1 MSRLSRACALS
12 AISAGLFVATSAFAH
27 ITLEKREAKAGS
39 SYKVV
44 LKVPHGCDGSP
55 IVRLRAEIPEGIVA
69 VKPMPKPGWTIETK
83 KGAYEKTYAYY
94 HGAKLSEGVKEIV
107 WTGKLLDEHY
117 DEFVFSAYVAR
128 ELKPGMLYIPVTQT
142 CEKGEIAWIE
152 KPAAGQ
158 DAHALKRPAP
168 ALTILAQ
175 STQHAGASET
185 SYKVGAL
192 TIKAPW
198 VRATPKGAAVAGGY
212 MTITNNGK
220 NADRLIGGTFPSAA
234 RLEVHEMSTEG
245 GVMKM
250 RMLPNGIEIKPG
262 ETVELKPGG
271 LHVMF
276 TELKDQVQT
285 GTPVKG
291 TLVFEKAGT
300 IEVEYQV
307 APVGAPGPSGG
318 GMHSHH

>member
-1 MSRLSRACALS
+1 MSRYSRTCALS
-12 AISAGLFVATSAFAH
+12 AIVAGLFAATSAYAH
-27 ITLEKREAKAGS
+27 VTLENRQAKAGS
-39 SYKVV
+39 FYKAV
-44 LKVPHGCDGSP
+44 LKVGHGCDGSP
-55 IVRLRAEIPEGIVA
+55 IVKLHAEIPEGIVA
-69 VKPMPKPGWTIETK
+69 VRPMPKPGWQLDIK
-83 KGAYEKTYAYY
+83 KGAYAAGYEF
-94 HGAKLSEGVKEIV
+94 HGETLSGGVKEIV

-128 ELKPGMLYIPVTQT
+128 ENEPGTLYFPVTQT

-152 KPAAGQ
+152 TPAAGQ
-158 DAHALKRPAP
+158 DAHALKSPAP
-168 ALTILAQ
+168 ALVILAQ
-175 STQHAGASET
+175 GMSHSSADEK
-185 SYKVGAL
+185 SYKIGAL

-212 MTITNNGK
+212 MTITNGGK
-220 NADRLIGGTFPSAA
+220 DADRLIGGTFPSAA

-250 RMLPNGIEIKPG
+250 RQLANGLEIKPG
-262 ETVELKPGG
+262 ETVELKPGS

-276 TELKDQVQT
+276 TGLKSQVET
-285 GTPVKG
+285 GAPVKG

-300 IEVEYQV
+300 VEVEYQV

-318 GMHSHH
+318 GHSHH